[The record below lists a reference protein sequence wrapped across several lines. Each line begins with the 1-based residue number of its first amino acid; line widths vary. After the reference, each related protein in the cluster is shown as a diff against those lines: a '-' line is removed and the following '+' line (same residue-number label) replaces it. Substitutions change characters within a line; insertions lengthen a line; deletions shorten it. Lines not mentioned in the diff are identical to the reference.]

1 MLSFV
6 PADVLGWDLLI
17 AGLIATVAGLTKGYA
32 GFGGGMIMAPLLA
45 IIYGPA
51 QAVAMIMVLEFL
63 ASLQLFPRAAR
74 QTDWR
79 LIGPLALLTCLLTPV
94 GLYALL
100 YAEPETM
107 RRFIGAVVLA
117 LALIM
122 LSGWRYRGEIRP
134 ALTGGVGVLA
144 GLLMGATGLGGPP
157 VILYVLS
164 RPEGADRARAGMISY
179 FAIAIVFM
187 IAILSWRGVIN
198 ELTLWR
204 CVFLGPWFM
213 LTIWAGSRLFRF
225 GTEATFRKIALSLLV
240 VAGLTAIVS

>member
-1 MLSFV
+1 
-6 PADVLGWDLLI
+6 VLGWDLVI
-17 AGLIATVAGLTKGYA
+17 AVLIATVAGLTKGYA

-45 IIYGPA
+45 FIYGPV

-63 ASLQLFPRAAR
+63 ASLQLFPRAVQ

-100 YAEPETM
+100 YTEPETM

-164 RPEGADRARAGMISY
+164 QPESANRARAGMISY

-187 IAILSWRGVIN
+187 IVILAWRGVIN

-213 LTIWAGSRLFRF
+213 LTIWAGSQLFVF
-225 GTEATFRKIALSLLV
+225 GSEANFRKIALSILV
-240 VAGLTAIVS
+240 LAGLTAIAG

>member
-1 MLSFV
+1 MTI
-6 PADVLGWDLLI
+6 PAEVIGWDLAI
-17 AGLIATVAGLTKGYA
+17 AALIATIAGLTKGYA

-45 IIYGPA
+45 LIYGPA

-74 QTDWR
+74 QTDWG

-100 YAEPETM
+100 YTEPDTM
-107 RRFIGAVVLA
+107 RRVIGVVVLA
-117 LALIM
+117 MALIM
-122 LSGWRYRGEIRP
+122 ISGWRYRGEIRP
-134 ALTGGVGVLA
+134 ALTAGVGVLA

-164 RPEGADRARAGMISY
+164 RPENADRARARMISY
-179 FAIAIVFM
+179 FAIAIMFM
-187 IAILSWRGVIN
+187 IVILTWRGVIN

-204 CVFLGPWFM
+204 CAFLGPWFM
-213 LTIWAGSRLFRF
+213 LTIWAGSRLFNF
-225 GTEATFRKIALSLLV
+225 GSEAMFRNIALSILV
-240 VAGLTAIVS
+240 IAGLIAIIG

>member
-1 MLSFV
+1 MTFPGEL
-6 PADVLGWDLLI
+6 LGWDLLV
-17 AGLIATVAGLTKGYA
+17 AALIATIAGLTKGYA

-45 IIYGPA
+45 FIYGPV
-51 QAVAMIMVLEFL
+51 QAVAMIMVLELL
-63 ASLQLFPRAAR
+63 ASLQLFPRAIP

-100 YAEPETM
+100 YTEAETM

-122 LSGWRYRGEIRP
+122 LSGWRFRGEIRP
-134 ALTGGVGVLA
+134 ALTCGVGMLA

-164 RPEGADRARAGMISY
+164 RPESADRARAGMISY

-187 IAILSWRGVIN
+187 IVILAWRGVIN
-198 ELTLWR
+198 EMTLWR

-213 LTIWAGSRLFRF
+213 LTIWAGNRLFTF
-225 GTEATFRKIALSLLV
+225 ASEENFRKVALSILV
-240 VAGLTAIVS
+240 IAGLTAIVS

>member
-1 MLSFV
+1 MLI
-6 PADVLGWDLLI
+6 PAEVLGWDLAI
-17 AGLIATVAGLTKGYA
+17 AALIATVAGLTKGYA

-45 IIYGPA
+45 LIYGPT

-79 LIGPLALLTCLLTPV
+79 LIGPLALITCLLTPV

-100 YAEPETM
+100 YTEPDTM
-107 RRFIGAVVLA
+107 RRVIGAVVLA

-134 ALTGGVGVLA
+134 ALTAGVGVLA

-157 VILYVLS
+157 VILYMLS
-164 RPEGADRARAGMISY
+164 RPESADRARAGMISY

-187 IAILSWRGVIN
+187 IAILAWRGVIN

-204 CVFLGPWFM
+204 CLFLGPWFALM
-213 LTIWAGSRLFRF
+213 IWVGSRLFNF
-225 GTEATFRKIALSLLV
+225 GSEATFRKIALSLLV
-240 VAGLTAIVS
+240 IAGLTAIIG